1 MQIDPA
7 QLIEIVFGA
16 MATAIALLGAAIVKA
31 HFGRDGRGDGLAL
44 FLLLSGIDS
53 VDSLLQASDLYPL
66 MPHLIGAT
74 LWAPVL
80 LGPSIYLYARAITS
94 PLPLTLSLGEKR
106 LFWAPGLIA
115 LLVALPLYL
124 LDGATKLALIDG
136 TLLTAP
142 PSAALSMTVLNILFM
157 IISVTYLGALLRL
170 LMRNAQTV
178 RTLFSNIEDKTL
190 SWLRWVLFFLIAA
203 LVWSWVH
210 SIWSQNSGAH
220 SWNGALRA
228 LVEMAKA
235 GVFLYFGIK
244 QRPVFAVAE
253 ETPATAS
260 IPSKY
265 ARSALDDKR
274 MSSIENKIRAVMLE
288 DGLFRDPD
296 LSLSMLATRTGVKAN
311 YISQTLNDRMGLNF
325 FDFVNGYRINEAKTL
340 LLSSS
345 DTVLTIALNVGF
357 NSRST
362 FNTAF
367 SKHAGTTP
375 SAFRASSS

>member
-1 MQIDPA
+1 M
-7 QLIEIVFGA
+7 
-16 MATAIALLGAAIVKA
+16 
-31 HFGRDGRGDGLAL
+31 
-44 FLLLSGIDS
+44 
-53 VDSLLQASDLYPL
+53 
-66 MPHLIGAT
+66 
-74 LWAPVL
+74 
-80 LGPSIYLYARAITS
+80 
-94 PLPLTLSLGEKR
+94 
-106 LFWAPGLIA
+106 
-115 LLVALPLYL
+115 
-124 LDGATKLALIDG
+124 
-136 TLLTAP
+136 
-142 PSAALSMTVLNILFM
+142 
-157 IISVTYLGALLRL
+157 
-170 LMRNAQTV
+170 
-178 RTLFSNIEDKTL
+178 
-190 SWLRWVLFFLIAA
+190 
-203 LVWSWVH
+203 
-210 SIWSQNSGAH
+210 
-220 SWNGALRA
+220 
-228 LVEMAKA
+228 
-235 GVFLYFGIK
+235 
-244 QRPVFAVAE
+244 FAVAE
-253 ETPATAS
+253 ETPTSAS
-260 IPSKY
+260 VPSKY